1 MPEWLTL
8 DGTTLWWLGG
18 LSLVSFF
25 GTLILVPV
33 LVVNMPADYFVRE
46 HRRDK
51 PTPTRHPVV
60 RLLLIIGKNLLGVA
74 LLAGGIVMLF
84 TPGQGLL
91 SIAMGVVLMD
101 FPGKFALER
110 RVARNRTVTRSMN
123 WIRRR
128 WNKPPLELP
137 PIIHGPGHGPGDG
150 MGDGPQ
156 PPA

>member
-8 DGTTLWWLGG
+8 NATTLWWLGG

-46 HRRDK
+46 HRRDNPV
-51 PTPTRHPVV
+51 PTQHPVV
-60 RLLLIIGKNLLGVA
+60 RLLLIIGKNLLGVI
-74 LLAGGIVMLF
+74 LLAGGLVMLF

-91 SIAMGVVLMD
+91 TIAMGIVLMD

-110 RVARNRTVTRSMN
+110 RVTRNRTVTRSMN

-137 PIIHGPGHGPGDG
+137 PAS
-150 MGDGPQ
+150 DGPDSV
-156 PPA
+156 PRSPE